1 MLPSNPGAGTM
12 QVRPKRGFQMSIID
26 IREQNKVV
34 GKLNTETCTI
44 TEITSPKLA
53 ALWDAL
59 QRDGFTVN
67 IGAPGGEHT
76 LADKW
81 ERVWLGPSKGWML
94 AVEIGNHGFRWDRPK

>member
-1 MLPSNPGAGTM
+1 
-12 QVRPKRGFQMSIID
+12 MSIID
-26 IREQNKVV
+26 IREQNEVV
-34 GKLNTETCTI
+34 GKLDTETCTI

-81 ERVWLGPSKGWML
+81 ERVWPGPSKGWML